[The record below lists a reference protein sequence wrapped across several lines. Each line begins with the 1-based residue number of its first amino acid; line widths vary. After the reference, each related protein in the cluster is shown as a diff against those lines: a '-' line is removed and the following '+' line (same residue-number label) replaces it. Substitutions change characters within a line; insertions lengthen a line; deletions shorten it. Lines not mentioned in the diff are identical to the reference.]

1 VEAEFRQA
9 EEEFIFSD
17 RKIFSLCFSGRAAI
31 FSLLK
36 FGGDHLGW
44 KKAYFPSYYCH
55 EVVRFVQSLPIEIGY
70 YQFNP
75 FLDSGSED
83 IEIEDQSENAIIN
96 VCFFGAARLD
106 LRSYKRSVI
115 IDDITHDIFA
125 YKNSRADYCFGSLR
139 KLFPLPCGGICYSPK
154 GKELPHAECNSKSE
168 GIAFQKIGAMMLKKD
183 YLEGRIQEKGIWR
196 DQMIDAERKFDSEF
210 TKSGMPQA
218 VQTIFSGLDIK
229 AILEA
234 KKNNLKEAFS
244 LFKKNKLNDLLA
256 FTNENALGLLLLAAS
271 SQERE
276 HLKQYLISKNIFPAV
291 LWPGQLNL
299 RDSEMEKKML
309 FLHVDYRYNGCD
321 MNYIVET
328 LSQFFQ

>member
-1 VEAEFRQA
+1 MEAEFCQP
-9 EEEFIFSD
+9 EEKFIFSD
-17 RKIFSLCFSGRAAI
+17 PKIFSLWFSGRAAI

-36 FGGDHLGW
+36 FGKDYLGW

-55 EVVRFVQSLPIEIGY
+55 EVVHFAQSLSIEIGY

-75 FLDSGSED
+75 FLDSGSKD
-83 IEIEDQSENAIIN
+83 IEIEDQSGNAIIN
-96 VCFFGAARLD
+96 VCFFGAATLD
-106 LRSYKRSVI
+106 LHSYKRSVI

-125 YKNSRADYCFGSLR
+125 YKESRADYCFGSLR
-139 KLFPLPCGGICYSPK
+139 KLLPLPCGGICYSPK
-154 GKELPHAECNSKSE
+154 GKELPHAECNLESDQL
-168 GIAFQKIGAMMLKKD
+168 ALQKIAAMVLKKD
-183 YLEGRIQEKGIWR
+183 YLEGRIPEKGIWR
-196 DQMIDAERKFDSEF
+196 DQMIDAERKFDNEF
-210 TKSGMPQA
+210 TKSGMPQV

-234 KKNNLKEAFS
+234 KKNNLKEAFC
-244 LFKKNKLNDLLA
+244 LFKKNKLTDLLA
-256 FTNENALGLLLLAAS
+256 FTNENALGLLLLTAC

-276 HLKQYLISKNIFPAV
+276 QLKQYLISKNIFPAV

-299 RDSEMEKKML
+299 RDREMETKML
-309 FLHVDYRYNGCD
+309 FLHVDYRYNNCD